1 MRLTDGLVGRFEGR
15 GLPARSVRLRLTALY
30 GGLFVLCGAGLLVI
44 TYLLVSHSTRHR
56 PPGGVFSGRPFAG
69 LGGTERT
76 IEIGRIA
83 GALRYQNHVDLHQ
96 LLVESLIALAVM
108 AALSVVLGWV
118 VAGRVL
124 APLRTITTK
133 TRRISEQRLHER
145 LALPG
150 PRDEL
155 RQLADTIDELLERL
169 EAAFAAQ
176 RRFVANA
183 SHELRTPLAMMRTR
197 LDVAVAKPDGVP
209 PQTQA
214 LDHGLRNDLD
224 RADALLES
232 FLVLARAQHGTVT
245 DSAVVSLDQIVTDA
259 LATHHA
265 QIAEQQLE
273 VRTALARISVPG
285 SETLLARMVENVIE
299 NSVRHNQPHGFINIA
314 CETTDRA
321 ARLVIESGG
330 LVLDDQSVAQ
340 LAQPFRRLGVQRTGS
355 QNGHG
360 LGLSIVAAVADA
372 HGGELELHA
381 RPQGGL
387 RVQITLPAAIA
398 TPTTVPVPVPA

>member
-1 MRLTDGLVGRFEGR
+1 MWLTGKLVGRFEGR

-30 GGLFVLCGAGLLVI
+30 GGLFVLCGAGLLGI

-69 LGGTERT
+69 ELGRAERT
-76 IEIGRIA
+76 VEIGRIA
-83 GALRYQNHVDLHQ
+83 AALGYQNRVDLHQ
-96 LLVESLIALAVM
+96 LLIESAIALAAM
-108 AALSVVLGWV
+108 AALSVALGWV

-124 APLRTITTK
+124 APLRTITAR
-133 TRRISEQRLHER
+133 TRSISEQSLHER
-145 LALPG
+145 LAFLG

-155 RQLADTIDELLERL
+155 RELADTIDELLARL
-169 EAAFAAQ
+169 EAAFEAQ

-197 LDVAVAKPDGVP
+197 LDVAIAKPDGVP

-214 LDHGLRNDLD
+214 LDAGLRNDLD
-224 RADALLES
+224 RVEALLES
-232 FLVLARAQHGTVT
+232 FLMLARARHGALADGAT
-245 DSAVVSLDQIVTDA
+245 VSLDQLVTDA
-259 LATHHA
+259 LTARHA
-265 QIAEQQLE
+265 QIAAQQLE
-273 VRTALARISVPG
+273 VRTTLGSVRVAG

-314 CETTDRA
+314 CENIGGA
-321 ARLVIESGG
+321 GRLVVESGG
-330 LVLDDQSVAQ
+330 PVLDEHSVAQ
-340 LAQPFRRLGVQRTGS
+340 LAQPFRRLGVERTGS

-372 HGGELELHA
+372 HDGALELHA

-387 RVQITLPAAIA
+387 RVQLTLPSA
-398 TPTTVPVPVPA
+398 TPAPAPSVPA